1 MDEEINKGNLNDYNN
16 QGIDVTTSNRKD
28 SDDCIFIYVKEEIQ
42 NAPLTEATRK
52 AGRIGDDTQKIINA
66 SNKAKLDT
74 EKNERT
80 PKYINA
86 DPIKRDMNE
95 AERTMDDFTTEAN
108 NFSEKFNQENNW
120 NLGQQINAQFNQQKD
135 NEFGQQINAQFNQ
148 QKDNEFEQQGNAQFN
163 QQKDNEFKQQGNNQ
177 FGQQRNNDWE
187 R

>member
-1 MDEEINKGNLNDYNN
+1 MDEEFNKGNLNDYNN

-28 SDDCIFIYVKEEIQ
+28 SNDCIFNNIKEKFQ
-42 NAPLTEATRK
+42 NATLRGATK
-52 AGRIGDDTQKIINA
+52 IAGEIGADTQEIIDA

-135 NEFGQQINAQFNQ
+135 NEFGQQ
-148 QKDNEFEQQGNAQFN
+148 
-163 QQKDNEFKQQGNNQ
+163 GNNQ
-177 FGQQRNNDWE
+177 FGQQKDNKIGQQSNNQFNRNNDWE